1 MQLSYEHLRML
12 HLLPTLTKT
21 NRNPNHRGYALF
33 GCKYT
38 IRPGQTPGPAFFAE
52 QLAVQVAFPGP

>member
-1 MQLSYEHLRML
+1 ML